1 MIYLSGKQVEHPRIG
16 LMLSFNGAG
25 YKKKKREMWAADN
38 GCYTRPDKYDDS
50 SFLNWLDDQER
61 ENCLFATAPDV
72 VGDADATLRRSV
84 PMLPKLKA
92 LGYRSAFVAQDGA
105 KVDGLPWADLDC
117 LFVGGTNNFKLS
129 QAAAEC
135 MAEAKQRGKWVN
147 MGRVNSY
154 KRIRLAKFLGADS
167 VDGTRLIYQPT
178 QSLADVL
185 KWLNRLDDELMLE
198 IAV

>member
-72 VGDADATLRRSV
+72 V
-84 PMLPKLKA
+84 
-92 LGYRSAFVAQDGA
+92 
-105 KVDGLPWADLDC
+105 
-117 LFVGGTNNFKLS
+117 
-129 QAAAEC
+129 
-135 MAEAKQRGKWVN
+135 
-147 MGRVNSY
+147 
-154 KRIRLAKFLGADS
+154 
-167 VDGTRLIYQPT
+167 
-178 QSLADVL
+178 
-185 KWLNRLDDELMLE
+185 
-198 IAV
+198 